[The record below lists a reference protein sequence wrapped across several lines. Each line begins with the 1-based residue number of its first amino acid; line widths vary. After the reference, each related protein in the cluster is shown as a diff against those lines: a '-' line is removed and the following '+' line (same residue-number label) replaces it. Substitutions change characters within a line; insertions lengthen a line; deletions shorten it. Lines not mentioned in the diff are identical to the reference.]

1 MREST
6 AKPSAPQG
14 VLTGQVALIT
24 GAGAGIG
31 RATALVFAREGAN
44 LCLVDLN
51 AGAADETALAA
62 RALGVQAVVASGDVS
77 DAEFAE
83 RAVQSATAAFG
94 RLDILFNNAGITRR
108 RSVVE
113 TTIDEWDRVVA
124 VNLRS
129 VFLFSRFA
137 IPAML
142 AAGGGAIVNTGSG
155 WGLVGG
161 RDAASYCA
169 TKGAVVN
176 LTRAMALDHAPA
188 IRVNCICP
196 GDTSTAMLASEQ
208 AQLGQESAAFLAD
221 AARRPLGRV
230 GRPEEIAEGVLY
242 LASSRSAFVTGTT
255 LVVDGGGL
263 AGS

>member
-1 MREST
+1 MT
-6 AKPSAPQG
+6 QTPASAAAG
-14 VLTGQVALIT
+14 ILTGQAALIT
-24 GAGAGIG
+24 GAASGIG

-44 LCLVDLN
+44 LCLVDQN
-51 AGAADETALAA
+51 SAAAEQTAAA
-62 RALGVQAVVASGDVS
+62 VRAFGVQAVVACGDVAS
-77 DAEFAE
+77 AAFAE
-83 RAVQSATAAFG
+83 QAVQAAVSG
-94 RLDILFNNAGITRR
+94 LSRLDILFNNAGITRR

-142 AAGGGAIVNTGSG
+142 ANGGGAIVNTGSG

-161 RDAASYCA
+161 RQAASYCA

-196 GDTSTAMLASEQ
+196 GDTATAMLSAEQ
-208 AQLGQESAAFLAD
+208 TQLGQESAAFLAD

-230 GRPEEIAEGVLY
+230 GQPEEIAEGVLY